1 MTSKPK
7 LLYLRPKIKEN
18 TSPFIEDFLFYQRE
32 KIQANFFELILIE
45 DAHINYENLLKLHKP
60 DMVFVIFTPM
70 FQEKF
75 TIENINYQDNTIP
88 RIAFMPSDGFSTERY
103 NLYEFHETIFRPHAY
118 FSSETTYGG
127 IDYKFLSDKIFYFP
141 WCIDK
146 DIFKNYNLEKNNNIV
161 ILGHNILTYPWRAD
175 IFPIIEQE
183 YEYYRLQYPKDG
195 KGIYGADFSKI
206 INQSTFAPTCGGFT
220 DALVKKHFEIP
231 ASYCCLI
238 TEKTEA
244 TLQAG
249 FVDMENCV
257 FADKKNFR
265 EKMIFL
271 LQNPQKVA
279 EITQNGYDLVMQNH
293 TDQHRTQLLD
303 WYNLFKQKKE
313 NECIIQKNLFAKLE
327 LAQNT
332 EKHYHQKENKFTRL
346 AEEANML
353 FWQGNI
359 QAYKDK
365 YLFAYHNYIN
375 YSPDILIHL
384 TLADICLG
392 NYVEALKWLKHPLEF
407 ATRNDFYPNII
418 EYSLVFLAYILKKNV
433 KYKELTPFIFVEKI
447 GKFVWFD
454 CIMLIWA
461 IKANNKKI
469 KNICLYF
476 LQRKY
481 ENYENTHIFFDLP
494 FDKIKYI
501 LELIFQKNNQKKYV
515 KKIFKMIENKN
526 ISSKIEKGELNNNL
540 NIDDIVSQIYAIR
553 QIKSEKPEPAIYK
566 FFKKIYLVAKKVF
579 KIFF

>member
-18 TSPFIEDFLFYQRE
+18 TSPFIKDFLFYQRE
-32 KIQANFFELILIE
+32 KIQDNFFELILIE

-75 TIENINYQDNTIP
+75 TIQNINYQDSTIP
-88 RIAFMPSDGFSTERY
+88 RIAFMPADGFSTERY
-103 NLYEFHETIFRPHAY
+103 NLYEFHETIFKPHAY

-146 DIFKNYNLEKNNNIV
+146 EIFKNYNLEKNNNIV
-161 ILGHNILTYPWRAD
+161 ILGNHGLTYPWRSD

-183 YEYYRLQYPKDG
+183 YKYYRLQYPKDG

-206 INQSTFAPTCGGFT
+206 VNQSTFAPTCGGYT
-220 DALVKKHFEIP
+220 DALVRKHFEIP

-257 FADKKNFR
+257 FADKENFR
-265 EKMIFL
+265 EKINFL

-279 EITQNGYDLVMQNH
+279 EITQKGYDFVMQQH

-303 WYNLFKQKKE
+303 WYHLFKQKKE
-313 NECIIQKNLFAKLE
+313 HQYIIQPSLFGKLE
-327 LAQNT
+327 IAENT
-332 EKHYHQKENKFTRL
+332 ERHYHQKENKFTRL
-346 AEEANML
+346 ADEANIL

-365 YLFAYHNYIN
+365 YLWANSNYLH
-375 YSPDILIHL
+375 YSPDILTPL
-384 TLADICLG
+384 CLADLCLG
-392 NYVEALKWLKHPLEF
+392 DLDKSMQWLKYTLEF
-407 ATRNDFYPNII
+407 EVQHESTPNII
-418 EYSLVFLAYILKKNV
+418 EYSLVFLAAMLKKNV
-433 KYKELTPFIFVEKI
+433 NVKDLSPHIFTQKIGNFAWYDFTILLWAVKAKNRKIADICVSNLQKPYPVFENTHTFFDLKIEKI
-447 GKFVWFD
+447 ISIFKTIFE
-454 CIMLIWA
+454 
-461 IKANNKKI
+461 KNNQIYYLNIAFEKLKKTSLKPRKEFLYTFS
-469 KNICLYF
+469 KNSIPSNNVYQLYF
-476 LQRKY
+476 LEQRKSLFIRGFY
-481 ENYENTHIFFDLP
+481 KLKRI
-494 FDKIKYI
+494 I
-501 LELIFQKNNQKKYV
+501 
-515 KKIFKMIENKN
+515 KKIIGRK
-526 ISSKIEKGELNNNL
+526 
-540 NIDDIVSQIYAIR
+540 
-553 QIKSEKPEPAIYK
+553 
-566 FFKKIYLVAKKVF
+566 
-579 KIFF
+579 